1 MNLIYKSLWK
11 LALAASRKRLCLKS
25 ARFVTDRRGGAAVE
39 FAFILPVMLILYLGS
54 VEVCQMISVYRLVN
68 LTTSTVTNLVAQ
80 YTTIS
85 ASQVMPDI
93 LHASVQVLYP
103 NPSSNAAVVVSCITI
118 DANRNATIAWSQTL
132 NGTARTVGQ
141 AVTVPAALDIANTTV
156 VLGETTYSYT
166 PPLDFLNFGPF
177 SLYSSIYMLPRAS
190 TTINLTS

>member
-1 MNLIYKSLWK
+1 MNPISKRLFTVVW
-11 LALAASRKRLCLKS
+11 AASLRRLPLRGTKF
-25 ARFVTDRRGGAAVE
+25 ATDQRGGAAVE
-39 FAFILPVMLILYLGS
+39 FAFILPVMLMLYLGS
-54 VEVCQMISVYRLVN
+54 VETCQMISIYRLVN

-85 ASQVMPDI
+85 ASQTMPDI
-93 LHASVQVLYP
+93 LNASVQVLYP
-103 NPSSNAAVVVSCITI
+103 NPSSNAALVVSCITI

-156 VLGETTYSYT
+156 ILGETTYSYT